1 MTTVLY
7 VDQDE
12 AGQNF
17 IQSVLEQLYHL
28 LIASDGATAVQYC
41 AMLQPD
47 LILINLD
54 SPELDGL
61 ELTLR
66 LKMFMPQTPIL
77 IIGEGQDS
85 TDKRWRE
92 LVVNA
97 NEMLTKPIDPTD
109 LLQRIQAL
117 VPSPIPLPE
126 FTASLQDGEISK
138 VKQFESQIAA
148 LNQAN
153 NRLASL
159 NAVSA
164 LVGTSL
170 DLEHLMD
177 EILAQIHK
185 TTDFDSATLF
195 LLKGDVL
202 EAAASRGFS
211 EYKRGMYTYS
221 KNERNSA
228 WQAVYHK
235 LPLIINDVT
244 QSGYW
249 EPRPELDKIRS
260 WLGVPLIYKDRVVG
274 VLTLDKNEPNAFND
288 ADARYLFTLAY
299 QIAIA
304 VENAQLFEEWEEQA
318 TRLKLINEVAQ
329 EINTFLDVDELFEA
343 LAKAIFERLQY
354 DHVAIFEPDQ
364 TRTVLNLKAIY
375 GDCPARLKPGVYQ
388 QEVSRGLLGQAIQTG
403 RPILMN
409 NLSQNQVIIAIEG
422 LDIQSVLIIP
432 IFVGTQVEAIICLGQ
447 KDRNGFSDQD
457 LWTVSSLGSQA
468 AIAVKNAWLYRGL
481 DTYSDKLEKTIA
493 ARTQRLQAIKKI
505 SQVVSQGLDIDELL
519 AVVGRGFGQIF
530 VPDTGDDLLVT
541 IGLVSGA
548 NLILRVIYAGQQV
561 DQKNGDQTSAAV
573 KPSVPNDSSGL
584 TIKINPQKLTGQVLT
599 QAKPRILRDINWQE
613 VYPPTDGITVGKINS
628 ILMAPLITGGKTIG
642 LIMVESQQP
651 DAFDDGDLET
661 LETLAFQVA
670 SAIEHARLLRK
681 TREMAIVEE
690 RTRLARDMHDGV
702 AQNLAYL
709 LIQVDRC
716 LNIVDE
722 GSKLEV
728 QLEQISLLL
737 KQNIGELRRNI
748 FDLRPVELENKT
760 LFKVFEEFVTEFGR
774 RWNLKTSCTLP
785 QQAVDMS
792 PDIERSLYR
801 ILQETLSNIQQHAE
815 CSRLSVNLV
824 VEDDKVTLEVI
835 DDGQGFDLNLKGS
848 RKPGQKGFGLV
859 SIRERVER
867 VGGQLEVESLPGQG
881 TRIFTT
887 LPLYAS
893 IT

>member
-1 MTTVLY
+1 MATILY
-7 VDQDE
+7 VDQDK

-17 IQSVLEQLYHL
+17 IQSVLGQQYHL
-28 LIASDGATAVQYC
+28 LIAADGPTAIQYC

-47 LILINLD
+47 LILIDLT
-54 SPELDGL
+54 SPEIDGP

-77 IIGEGQDS
+77 VIGKDQASVDN
-85 TDKRWRE
+85 RWRE

-97 NEMLTKPIDPTD
+97 DELLLDPIDAAD
-109 LLQRIQAL
+109 LLHRVQTL
-117 VPSPIPLPE
+117 VSAPVPLSD
-126 FTASLQDGEISK
+126 FTASLLDGEISK
-138 VKQFESQIAA
+138 VKQFEDQIAA
-148 LNQAN
+148 LNRAN

-177 EILAQIHK
+177 EILTQIHK

-195 LLKGDVL
+195 LLKGNIL

-211 EYKRGMYTYS
+211 EYQQGMYAYGE
-221 KNERNSA
+221 KVRNSA

-244 QSGYW
+244 RSGYW

-274 VLTLDKNEPNAFND
+274 VLTLDKNQPNAFSD
-288 ADARYLFTLAY
+288 AEARYLFTLAY

-329 EINTFLDVDELFEA
+329 EINTFLDVDELFAA
-343 LAKAIFERLQY
+343 LARSIFERLRY
-354 DHVAIFEPDQ
+354 DHVAIFELDQ
-364 TRTVLNLKAIY
+364 TRSVLLLKAIH
-375 GDCPARLKPGVYQ
+375 GERPVNVKSGVYQ
-388 QEVSRGLLGQAIQTG
+388 QAARRNLLGQAIQSG
-403 RPILMN
+403 RPLVLNDI
-409 NLSQNQVIIAIEG
+409 SQRQETVGIEG
-422 LDIQSVLIIP
+422 LAVRSVLIVP
-432 IFVGTQVEAIICLGQ
+432 IYVGTQIEALICVGQ
-447 KDRNGFSDQD
+447 QSPNGFSDQD

-468 AIAVKNAWLYRGL
+468 GIAVKNAWLYRGL

-519 AVVGRGFGQIF
+519 AVVGRGMGQIF
-530 VPDTGDDLLVT
+530 APNVVDDLRVT

-548 NLILRVIYAGQQV
+548 NVVLREIYTG
-561 DQKNGDQTSAAV
+561 SAAGPRTPAAG
-573 KPSVPNDSSGL
+573 KQNEERL
-584 TIKINPQKLTGQVLT
+584 TFKIDPQRFSGQVLT
-599 QAKPRILRDINWQE
+599 QAKPKILNDVNRRD
-613 VYPPTDGITVGKINS
+613 VYPLAAGSKAGPIKS
-628 ILMAPLITGGKTIG
+628 LLMAPLITGGKTVG
-642 LIMVESQQP
+642 LIVVESQLV

-661 LETLAFQVA
+661 LETVAFQVA
-670 SAIEHARLLRK
+670 SAIEHARLLQK
-681 TREMAIVEE
+681 TREIAIIEE

-716 LNIVDE
+716 LNGVEE
-722 GSKLEV
+722 GSRLEA

-748 FDLRPVELENKT
+748 FDLRPVALEGKT
-760 LFKVFEEFVTEFGR
+760 LFEVFEEYVTEFGR
-774 RWNLKTSCTLP
+774 RWNLKTNCTVP
-785 QQAVDMS
+785 RAAVEIS
-792 PDIERSLYR
+792 PEIERSLYR
-801 ILQETLSNIQQHAE
+801 ILQETLSNVQQHAA
-815 CSRLSVNLV
+815 CSRLSVNLAV
-824 VEDDKVTLEVI
+824 KKDKVTLEVI
-835 DDGQGFDLNLKGS
+835 DDGQGFDLAQQGS
-848 RKPGQKGFGLV
+848 GKFAGKGFGLI

-867 VGGQLEVESLPGQG
+867 AGGQLTVESLPGQG